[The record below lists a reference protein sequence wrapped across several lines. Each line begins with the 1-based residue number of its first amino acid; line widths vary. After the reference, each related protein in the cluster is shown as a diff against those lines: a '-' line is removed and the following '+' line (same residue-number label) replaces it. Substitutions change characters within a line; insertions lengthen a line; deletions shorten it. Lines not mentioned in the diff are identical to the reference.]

1 MRTNH
6 PQMTAPRARQQM
18 KNSALLGAGAS
29 DIGDRGAFDTVAHF
43 TANPHTSN
51 DFVTRWR
58 SYVTM
63 YETSWEARKIIRI
76 PVEDAL
82 RKQWV
87 VEDIE
92 EEMMLGIQSKLK
104 KLNFTTILSR
114 SLMLERLLGGC
125 LTFMGLD
132 SNEDEPDKAYHPSE
146 GATLRFMNAIPVSRI
161 QRLNWD
167 TNPLS
172 ANYMRP
178 NKFIINGQ
186 SVDVSRFL
194 VWDGEPLFD
203 PYDFALTHFRGNLAG
218 FGPSKLAAIWDDV
231 IKAVGTRQAAYHLIK
246 TNNAILM
253 AVNDLQDLQ
262 GTKSGQEALRKLK
275 EIANNISVY
284 KAAMIDG
291 EKVNISQSA
300 ASFGS
305 VPELIITFIQ
315 ILSAASDIPATRFL
329 GQAPGGLNAT
339 GESDL
344 ENYYNMID
352 AFQMQRIE
360 PALRRVYDVIG
371 YSLYRER
378 WKKAREKLTFKFPPL
393 WNESELEEAQ
403 KNMQVIA
410 NAMSLVDAGL
420 MSEEKAIQEIN
431 AKGALSVTLDESDIN
446 VLDDTGLSGADESE
460 WGQGHQLGEYNP
472 HTPNTREPQQ
482 EIQRLRNMA
491 AVPKEYDRVEKGVRN
506 VIKVAGGDPDVIEMD
521 QFEIGFQD
529 EMEHFETLD
538 RDTTKVAKVVV
549 DHLMEDKDYYR
560 KKDFAE
566 ENFINQ
572 INLDDLPEPTEA
584 QRHAGNYKKHHLRL
598 HGLDISIENP
608 QGSTRRGKAP
618 DGTEWESVLPAHYG
632 YVKKTEGA
640 DGDHV
645 DVYVGPQ
652 EESELVFIV
661 DQYDLD
667 TGEFD
672 EHKCIFGA
680 LSTTQAKALYLDA
693 FSDGR
698 GGERMKEITPMHVS
712 QFKQWLESG
721 DTKTPY
727 SQEEKQQ

>member
-172 ANYMRP
+172 ENYMRP

-344 ENYYNMID
+344 ENYYNVID
-352 AFQMQRIE
+352 AFQTQRIE
-360 PALRRVYDVIG
+360 PALRRVYDVVG
-371 YSLYRER
+371 YSLYKER
-378 WKKAREKLTFKFPPL
+378 WKKERDKLTFKFPPL

-410 NAMSLVDAGL
+410 NALTLVDAGM
-420 MSEEKAIQEIN
+420 MSEEKALQEIN
-431 AKGALSVTLDESDIN
+431 AKGALSVTLDESD
-446 VLDDTGLSGADESE
+446 LSLMDETGLGGEE
-460 WGQGHQLGEYNP
+460 EGEGRQGYRLGEYHP
-472 HTPNTREPQQ
+472 HTPNTSEPRQ
-482 EIQRLRNMA
+482 EIQRLRNMVQ
-491 AVPKEYDRVEKGVRN
+491 VPKEYDLEQRAEKGLKPGYEN
-506 VIKVAGGDPDVIEMD
+506 ALDLD
-521 QFEIGFQD
+521 Q
-529 EMEHFETLD
+529 
-538 RDTTKVAKVVV
+538 
-549 DHLMEDKDYYR
+549 
-560 KKDFAE
+560 
-566 ENFINQ
+566 
-572 INLDDLPEPTEA
+572 LPEPTEA
-584 QRHAGNYKKHHLRL
+584 QKSAGNYKKHHLRL
-598 HGLDISIENP
+598 HGLDFAIENP
-608 QGSTRRGKAP
+608 KGSTRRGKAP
-618 DGTEWESVLPAHYG
+618 DGTEWESTLPAHYG

-645 DVYVGPQ
+645 DAFIGPH
-652 EESELVFIV
+652 EESELVFVI
-661 DQYDLD
+661 DQLD
-667 TGEFD
+667 PDTKEFD

-680 LSTTQAKALYLDA
+680 LSVTQAKALYLDA

-727 SQEEKQQ
+727 KG